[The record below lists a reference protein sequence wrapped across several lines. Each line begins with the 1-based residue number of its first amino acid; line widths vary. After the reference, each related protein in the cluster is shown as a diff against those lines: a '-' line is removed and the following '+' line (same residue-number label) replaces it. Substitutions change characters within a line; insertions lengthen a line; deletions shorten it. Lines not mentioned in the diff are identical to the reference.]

1 MNVSKKMAMHRAMAN
16 TLPAVMAPAP
26 VALPKPTPVV
36 AVVLPLMTAA
46 IPAIIPT
53 NLAVPLY
60 PVNQTAHVE
69 AVAAAMAAEV
79 HVLAAPPAILHPH
92 QAVVVE
98 VATPVQMVE
107 EEVVAEAAAP
117 TNPTKP
123 ATPFVKVATVLL
135 FQEVVTW
142 VLPATTSL

>member
-16 TLPAVMAPAP
+16 TLPAVMVLARA
-26 VALPKPTPVV
+26 VLLSPTPVV

-46 IPAIIPT
+46 IPVIIPT

-79 HVLAAPPAILHPH
+79 HVLAAPFAILHPH

-107 EEVVAEAAAP
+107 EVVAEAVAP
-117 TNPTKP
+117 TNPTNP

>member
-1 MNVSKKMAMHRAMAN
+1 MAMPLAMES
-16 TLPAVMAPAP
+16 TLLVVMAL
-26 VALPKPTPVV
+26 ALAELQNQILVDA
-36 AVVLPLMTAA
+36 AVQQLMTAA

-79 HVLAAPPAILHPH
+79 HVLAAPLAILHPH

-98 VATPVQMVE
+98 VATPVQMV